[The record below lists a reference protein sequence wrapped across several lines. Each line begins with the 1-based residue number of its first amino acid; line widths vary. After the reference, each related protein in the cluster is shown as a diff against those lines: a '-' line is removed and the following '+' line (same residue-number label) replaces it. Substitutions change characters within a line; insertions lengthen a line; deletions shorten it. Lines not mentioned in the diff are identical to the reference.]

1 MTVLYVTEREAC
13 LKIKH
18 QQFQVYHNSE
28 LQLSIPVNRI
38 SHIVLFGSCRL
49 THGAMSLALRRQIPV
64 MFLSYQGRYFGRLQ
78 GKIAE
83 IDYLQQQVKNSLNP
97 EFRLRQAKSIV
108 AGKILNERTWLQ
120 RWYRS
125 NKLPKPQLAETI
137 EKLALWREKV
147 KEVESIEVLLGYEG
161 QASRLYFQAL
171 GSFLLEPFTLT
182 KRTRRPPTDPVN
194 SLLSLGYTLLFQQIH
209 TLIQAVGLHPHFGN
223 LHTPRPNHPALVSD
237 LMEEFR
243 TPIVD
248 SLVTYLVNSQIFHL
262 EDFTSPDERGGVYL
276 QPKALKT
283 YLHHWQEKLHNQVT
297 HPYTGVKVTNLRCFE
312 LQVWEYIACVIGES
326 EVYRPMLWKK

>member
-1 MTVLYVTEREAC
+1 MTVLYVTERGAC

-28 LQLSIPVNRI
+28 VQLSIPVNRI

-108 AGKILNERTWLQ
+108 AGKLSNSWILLRRLNRYHQQTEV
-120 RWYRS
+120 
-125 NKLPKPQLAETI
+125 KEAIAQLADAI
-137 EKLALWREKV
+137 NKIPQA
-147 KEVESIEVLLGYEG
+147 ESIDTLFGYEG
-161 QASRLYFQAL
+161 QSARIYFQAL
-171 GSFLLEPFTLT
+171 GTLIQDPFQFT

-194 SLLSLGYTLLFQQIH
+194 SLLSLGYTLVFQNLY
-209 TLIQAVGLHPHFGN
+209 TLIQAIGLHPHFGN
-223 LHTPRPNHPALVSD
+223 LHTPRHNHPALVSD
-237 LMEEFR
+237 LIEEFR
-243 TPIVD
+243 APIVD
-248 SLVTYLVNSQIFHL
+248 SLVVYLLNSNIFIP
-262 EDFTSPDERGGVYL
+262 EDFTAPDNRGGVYL
-276 QPKALKT
+276 QPSALKIF
-283 YLHHWQEKLHNQVT
+283 LKHWQTKLQSQIT
-297 HPYTGVKVTNLRCFE
+297 HSHTGAKVTYQRCLE
-312 LQVWEYIACVIGES
+312 LQVWEYLTCVLGEQ
-326 EVYRPMLWKK
+326 ENYRPIQSKM